1 MACTNKRLR
10 IVKNGYQGTIMGK
23 NKKDTISTITKN
35 SATLIAAATFVLGF
49 LIGVGFTIY
58 KTNPTPQ
65 ATTGYDQGVDLV
77 QQALSLEAE
86 LKRNPQNLQAWIQLG
101 HTYYDSNQYS
111 QAITAYEK
119 SLYINPDNADV
130 LTDLGVMYRRNG
142 QPKMAIEKFDLAVAV
157 NPTHEIARLNKG
169 IVLLHD
175 LKDRA
180 GAIKAWEELLEI
192 NPVAMAGENQS
203 VDQLIRHYK
212 EGHDKQ

>member
-1 MACTNKRLR
+1 MSKKKRDAVPTVAR
-10 IVKNGYQGTIMGK
+10 
-23 NKKDTISTITKN
+23 N
-35 SATLIAAATFVLGF
+35 SVMLIAAATFVLGF
-49 LIGVGFTIY
+49 IIGVGFTIY
-58 KTNPTPQ
+58 KTKSSPQ
-65 ATTGYDQGVDLV
+65 VSAVEDRSVDLM
-77 QQALSLEAE
+77 QQARTLEAE
-86 LKRNPQNLQAWIQLG
+86 LKQNPQNLQAWIQLG
-101 HTYYDSNQYS
+101 HTYYDSDQYS

-119 SLYINPDNADV
+119 ALSINPNNADV
-130 LTDLGVMYRRNG
+130 LTDLGVMYRRSG
-142 QPKMAIEKFDLAVAV
+142 QPKTAIEKFEQAVAV
-157 NPTHEIARLNKG
+157 NPKHEIAQLNKG